1 MGLVVVLAA
10 TQHGCTSMSADHSSD
25 FFHHVRDS
33 IAFEVPKFLGGPDG
47 LIEIPQIFG
56 GYFLL
61 TKFMLLEVVALGLT
75 YFIFTGLARRV
86 AAGGAVQ
93 GRFWNF
99 WEGVALFVRDE
110 VVRPTIGAGHHDDH
124 GDDHGHGEHG
134 HAGHGHE
141 GHGHG
146 VASQAAYAHPGDQYL
161 PFIWSL
167 FFFIL
172 FCNLLGAIPFLGSPT
187 GNIWVTGVLA
197 AAVLIQTILAG
208 SKELGVVG
216 FWKALVPSMELPPAL
231 KVLLLPMMWV
241 IEFFGLLIK
250 HSVLAVRLFANVM
263 AGHTV
268 IATMLG
274 FIGMVAGSQL
284 FYLVVPASILGQ
296 VAIGLLELFVAFLQA
311 YVFAFLATLFI
322 ATAVHPH

>member
-1 MGLVVVLAA
+1 
-10 TQHGCTSMSADHSSD
+10 MSADHSSD
-25 FFHHVRDS
+25 IFHHVRDAV
-33 IAFEVPKFLGGPDG
+33 AFEVPKFLGGPDG
-47 LIEIPQIFG
+47 LIPIPQVFG
-56 GYFLL
+56 SGFTL
-61 TKFMLLEVVALGLT
+61 TKFMLLEVVALVLT
-75 YFIFTGLARRV
+75 YLIFTGVAKRV
-86 AAGGAVQ
+86 ATGEAVA

-99 WEGVALFVRDE
+99 WEMLAMFVRDE
-110 VVRPTIGAGHHDDH
+110 IVRPTIGTGHHH
-124 GDDHGHGEHG
+124 GEDAHGHEPHGHGDHGHH
-134 HAGHGHE
+134 

-146 VASQAAYAHPGDQYL
+146 SVGAYAYAHPGDKYL

-197 AAVLIQTILAG
+197 IAVFIQTVASG
-208 SKELGVVG
+208 SKALGAVG
-216 FWKALVPSMELPPAL
+216 FWKALVPSMDLPGPVGL
-231 KVLLLPMMWV
+231 ILLPMMWV

-250 HSVLAVRLFANVM
+250 HGVLAVRLFANVM

-274 FIGMVAGSQL
+274 FIGAVAGSHL

-296 VAIGLLELFVAFLQA
+296 VGIGLLELFVAFLQA

-322 ATAVHPH
+322 GTAIHPH

>member
-1 MGLVVVLAA
+1 
-10 TQHGCTSMSADHSSD
+10 MSADHSSD
-25 FFHHVRDS
+25 FFHHVRDAV
-33 IAFEVPKFLGGPDG
+33 AFEVPRFLGGPDG
-47 LIEIPQIFG
+47 QIPIPQIFG
-56 GYFLL
+56 SSFTL

-75 YFIFTGLARRV
+75 YFIFTGLAKRV
-86 AAGGAVQ
+86 ATGEAVS

-99 WEGVALFVRDE
+99 WEMLALFVRDE
-110 VVRPTIGAGHHDDH
+110 VVRPTIGTGHHHDDH
-124 GDDHGHGEHG
+124 GHEGDHGHDAHG
-134 HAGHGHE
+134 HAAKGHE
-141 GHGHG
+141 
-146 VASQAAYAHPGDQYL
+146 AAAYAYAHPADKYL

-197 AAVLIQTILAG
+197 VAVLIQTIVAG
-208 SKELGVVG
+208 SGELGVVG
-216 FWKALVPSMELPPAL
+216 FWKSIVPSMELPGPL
-231 KVLLLPMMWV
+231 KLVLVPMMWG

-250 HSVLAVRLFANVM
+250 HGVLAVRLFANIM

-284 FYLVVPASILGQ
+284 FYLVVPASVLGQ
-296 VAIGLLELFVAFLQA
+296 VGIGLLELFVAFLQA

-322 ATAVHPH
+322 GTAVHPH